1 MRSSEVLE
9 GAHQC
14 HFLFKLYLDQ
24 YKTLISV
31 YLFNNFKESGYFE
44 ILLYNT
50 NSKNSYSTKTKCH
63 FIHTP
68 IEGLLY

>member
-14 HFLFKLYLDQ
+14 HFLCKLYLDQ

-31 YLFNNFKESGYFE
+31 YLFNIFKESGYFE

-50 NSKNSYSTKTKCH
+50 NSKN
-63 FIHTP
+63 FLIP
-68 IEGLLY
+68 IQPKLNVTFYIPQ